1 MLMDS
6 RFLKALAIPV
16 VMHATWDAPWQLPFS
31 GNQIL
36 TGLITWYV
44 VFMLVQQG
52 LRQVQQEQKM
62 QLQSTLANVEAGI
75 LSPEAAVV

>member
-1 MLMDS
+1 
-6 RFLKALAIPV
+6 
-16 VMHATWDAPWQLPFS
+16 MHAIWDAPWQLPFS

-75 LSPEAAVV
+75 LSPDAAVV

>member
-1 MLMDS
+1 
-6 RFLKALAIPV
+6 
-16 VMHATWDAPWQLPFS
+16 LPFS

-75 LSPEAAVV
+75 LSPGAAVV